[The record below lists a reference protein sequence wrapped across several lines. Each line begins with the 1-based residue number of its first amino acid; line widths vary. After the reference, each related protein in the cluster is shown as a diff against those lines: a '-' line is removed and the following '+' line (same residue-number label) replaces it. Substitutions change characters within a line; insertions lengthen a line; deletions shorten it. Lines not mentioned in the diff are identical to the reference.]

1 MPIKIPPEQEAIRRR
16 CFHPSG
22 KFVEFPQADVDGSIP
37 ERFEK
42 IVRLYADWP
51 AVKTKEQ
58 QFTYDALNRQANRLA
73 HDLLERRGA
82 VPEPVAIFLDHW
94 DTLVITHLGVL
105 KAGKFSLALDP
116 AAEIERTRHLLK
128 DSGARVVIVDEGTIN
143 AARGLVPDECL
154 IVVLNELKTSL
165 PDDNPRIPILK
176 QAHAYIRYTSGSTGS
191 AKGTIKSHHHVLKG
205 VMDFIND
212 FHLCPDDRVALVG
225 FASIGKHLFE
235 ALLTGACFCPYDARK
250 QGLVA
255 LEDWM
260 RREKITLYYS
270 FPTAL
275 RYFMNGL
282 SGSDILADLRLIE
295 LEGEPVYA
303 TDMELVKKH
312 VSPEC
317 ILVNTLS
324 SAETGTV
331 SLYFLDMKT
340 RVNEERVPVG
350 YPVEGMEILILDEAG
365 QPLEFEQ
372 VGEVAVR
379 SSFLCGGYW
388 GKPDVTSRKFI
399 SQGDDRSS
407 FMYLTGDLGRL
418 SQDGCLHL
426 LGRKDFQ
433 VKIRSF
439 RVDVTEVEAAL
450 VKHREI
456 RSAAVIGRN
465 DQSGNTRLIAYVV
478 PWNPLGPT
486 VPALKSFLHETLP
499 EYMIPAEVVFLEEIP
514 LMSTGKVNR
523 RALPEPES
531 RAQEPAVPVTVPR
544 TAIEEKIADIWREVL
559 SLKEVEIHDNFF
571 DLGGHSLAA
580 SLVISRVIQTFQLEL
595 PVKSLFEAP
604 TVAAMATIITEH
616 QAKPA
621 SDSQLAQMLHDV
633 EAMTEEEVQRRL
645 AGEKP
650 GSTSSNRQ
658 A

>member
-1 MPIKIPPEQEAIRRR
+1 MNVPPEQEAIRKK

-22 KFVEFPQADVDGSIP
+22 EFVEFSQEDVDGSIP

-42 IVRLYADWP
+42 IVSLYADRP
-51 AVKTKEQ
+51 ALKTKERE
-58 QFTYDALNRQANRLA
+58 FTYDELNRQANRLA
-73 HDLLERRGA
+73 HHLLERRGP
-82 VPEPVAIFLDHW
+82 VPEPVGIFLDQW
-94 DTLVITHLGVL
+94 DTLIIAHLGVL
-105 KAGKFSLALDP
+105 KAGKFSFALNP
-116 AAEIERTRHLLK
+116 AAEIDRTDHLLK
-128 DSGARVVIVDEGTIN
+128 DSGARVVVVDEDTVN
-143 AARGLVPDECL
+143 AARGLVSEDCL
-154 IVVLNELKTSL
+154 IIELNELKPGL
-165 PDDNPRIPILK
+165 PEDDPRIQISKVAL
-176 QAHAYIRYTSGSTGS
+176 AYIRYTSGSTGS

-205 VMDFIND
+205 VMDFTNA

-235 ALLTGACFCPYDARK
+235 ALLTGACFCPYDPRK
-250 QGLVA
+250 EGLVA
-255 LEDWM
+255 LEDWI
-260 RREKITLYYS
+260 RREKITVYYS

-275 RYFMNGL
+275 RYFINGL
-282 SGSDILADLRLIE
+282 SDPDIPADLRLIE
-295 LEGEPVYA
+295 LEGEPVYR
-303 TDMELVKKH
+303 TDVELVKKH
-312 VSPEC
+312 VSPDC

-340 RVNEERVPVG
+340 VVNGEKVPVG

-388 GKPDVTSRKFI
+388 GKPEVTDRKFV
-399 SQGDDRSS
+399 SQGDDRSI

-418 SQDGCLHL
+418 SKDGCLHL

-450 VKHREI
+450 VKHSEI
-456 RSAAVIGRN
+456 RSAAVVGRN
-465 DQSGNTRLIAYVV
+465 DQSRNTRLIAYVV
-478 PWNPLGPT
+478 PWNRPGPT
-486 VPALKSFLHETLP
+486 VTALKSFLQETLP
-499 EYMIPAEVVFLEEIP
+499 EYMIPVEVVFLEELP

-523 RALPEPES
+523 RALTEPKS
-531 RAQEPAVPVTVPR
+531 RGHDLAMPMLAPR
-544 TAIEEKIADIWREVL
+544 TAIEEKVAEIWRDVL
-559 SLKEVEIHDNFF
+559 SLKAVEIHDNFF

-580 SLVISRVIQTFQLEL
+580 SLVISRVIQAFQLDL
-595 PVKSLFEAP
+595 PFKSLFDAP
-604 TVAAMATIITEH
+604 TVAAMTAIIAEH

-621 SDSQLAQMLHDV
+621 NEPHVAQMLREV

-645 AGEKP
+645 AAV
-650 GSTSSNRQ
+650 NRQ
-658 A
+658 G